1 MSRLSRT
8 LAPAALIAL
17 IAGAATGQFIVE
29 STPAAP
35 AAPTAASDAAA
46 PSGSAQSGSVQTIIQ
61 IENGKRAEL
70 RLEDGVIVMA
80 RLDGQDWPTTR
91 ITREPDA
98 ILLLGDNG
106 AVVHRF
112 SVVMTPPPPTPTLPA
127 TTVRPGVRILDR
139 AVPVAP
145 AAPAAPRI
153 AATQAVQTPPPVMLG
168 INFSEP
174 GDALRAQLGLG
185 STPAILVDAVMD
197 GLPAAQAG
205 LNRHDIIV
213 SINGSEGASGEIL
226 LGTLR
231 NAKPDETLVLTLRRG
246 GETKRVDV
254 KLAPRESARLGG
266 SAIVIRQEDSPAGDD
281 LESRLEALIQRY
293 ANDPQNQQILDELQ
307 TLTTERAKRLAGE
320 LADQARQLSAQITVE
335 GIEGLEA
342 MQAEMQVKVEEAMR
356 HAGRQML
363 ELRDG
368 RVFVRSGEAAGRTL
382 EELRDELALRNSPAA
397 DARFEDRI
405 RAMEA
410 RMEAVER
417 SFEARMDRL
426 SALMERMADRL
437 EADRERKE

>member
-35 AAPTAASDAAA
+35 AAPAARSGVTAPA
-46 PSGSAQSGSVQTIIQ
+46 GSVQTIIQ

-80 RLDGQDWPTTR
+80 RLDGQDWPVTR
-91 ITREPDA
+91 ISREPDA
-98 ILLLGDNG
+98 ILLLAENG

-112 SVVMTPPPPTPTLPA
+112 SVVMPTPTPPPTPGRSS
-127 TTVRPGVRILDR
+127 VRVLGVPS
-139 AVPVAP
+139 VP
-145 AAPAAPRI
+145 AAPAAPGTLRI
-153 AATQAVQTPPPVMLG
+153 AATPAGQTPPPVMLG
-168 INFSEP
+168 ITFSEP

-205 LNRHDIIV
+205 LQRHDIIV
-213 SINGSEGASGEIL
+213 SINGSVGASGEIL

-231 NAKPDETLVLTLRRG
+231 NAKPDETLVLTLRRS
-246 GETKRVDV
+246 GEPKRVDV
-254 KLAPRESARLGG
+254 KLAPRDPARLDGT
-266 SAIVIRQEDSPAGDD
+266 AVVIRQEDSRAGDD

-307 TLTTERAKRLAGE
+307 TLTTERAKRLSRE
-320 LADQARQLSAQITVE
+320 LSDQARQLSAQITVE
-335 GIEGLEA
+335 GMEGLEA
-342 MQAEMQVKVEEAMR
+342 MQAEMQRKVEEAMR
-356 HAGRQML
+356 GAGRQML

-382 EELRDELALRNSPAA
+382 EELRDELVLRNSPAA
-397 DARFEDRI
+397 DARFEERI

-426 SALMERMADRL
+426 AALMDRMADRL
-437 EADRERKE
+437 EKDALRKD